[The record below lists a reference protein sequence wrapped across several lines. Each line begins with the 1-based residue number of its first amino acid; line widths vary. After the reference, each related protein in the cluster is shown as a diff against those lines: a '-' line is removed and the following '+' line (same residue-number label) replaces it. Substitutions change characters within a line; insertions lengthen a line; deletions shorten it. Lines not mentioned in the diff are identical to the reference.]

1 MARNLALK
9 NTEPKP
15 RQPPPKP
22 KGSAERTSQ
31 APVSGSGELEEQ
43 IRRRAY
49 EIYLSRGTQDGHAD
63 DDWLQ
68 AEQEIRGITGGG

>member
-1 MARNLALK
+1 MARNSALK

-15 RQPPPKP
+15 QQAPPKP
-22 KGSAERTSQ
+22 KGSVERTSQ
-31 APVSGSGELEEQ
+31 ALQSGSAELEEQ

-49 EIYLSRGTQDGHAD
+49 EIYLSRGAREGHAD

-68 AEQEIRGITGGG
+68 AEQEILGITGGG